1 MTFDGSDLSV
11 IGKLQSKYTSG
22 DEGGEFFLNKS
33 VTNTTLNTG
42 VTVDVWQ
49 DRLRFFEQGGTAR
62 GAFIDIS
69 TMQAGVGT
77 NLASYTYLTTA
88 QRTALTPVK
97 GQTVYDTDLGSLLI
111 YYGATTGWRPPWNQ
125 PWGIIDHKTDTTVR
139 SITSTTPAE
148 ITSVLRSTGTYI
160 ANRYLKITAVMT
172 MAHNASLGFIM
183 NVVRS
188 PASSAVTEAR
198 VAQQGYNGFSQI
210 ANSVV
215 ITSTASAVYG
225 LYWASN
231 TAGQSVTN
239 YNNLSG
245 LSTRF
250 TIEDIGPLANNP
262 PAS

>member
-33 VTNTTLNTG
+33 ETNTTLNTG

-49 DRLRFFEQGGTAR
+49 NRLRFFEQGGTAR

-125 PWGIIDHKTDTTVR
+125 PWGTLLLATDTTNRTYSTSPSVMTGFTGSVATVINR
-139 SITSTTPAE
+139 KYRTTITLRAYNAGAAGFFTLQPRVAGTTQNNFTGYTISTSFDQSFTFSDVYTETATSTRTFD
-148 ITSVLRSTGTYI
+148 IR
-160 ANRYLKITAVMT
+160 
-172 MAHNASLGFIM
+172 
-183 NVVRS
+183 
-188 PASSAVTEAR
+188 
-198 VAQQGYNGFSQI
+198 
-210 ANSVV
+210 
-215 ITSTASAVYG
+215 ASA
-225 LYWASN
+225 ASG
-231 TAGQSVTN
+231 TLSVTSAN
-239 YNNLSG
+239 G
-245 LSTRF
+245 RAVF
-250 TIEDIGPLANNP
+250 TVEDIGPVTSTP
-262 PAS
+262 PSAQSS